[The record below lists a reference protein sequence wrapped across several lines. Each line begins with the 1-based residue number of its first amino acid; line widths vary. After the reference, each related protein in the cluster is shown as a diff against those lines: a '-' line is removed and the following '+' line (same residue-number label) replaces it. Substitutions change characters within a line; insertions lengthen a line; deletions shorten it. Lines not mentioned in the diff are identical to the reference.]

1 MGRFPTCPSRTFTTI
16 ASRNTAAYTP
26 LRGRLA
32 QSFISSITLSVIR
45 EIVSLLTE
53 AP

>member
-1 MGRFPTCPSRTFTTI
+1 MQRSTRHTTTTWFATFARNRPSSNGRT
-16 ASRNTAAYTP
+16 
-26 LRGRLA
+26 A

-45 EIVSLLTE
+45 EIVSRLTE